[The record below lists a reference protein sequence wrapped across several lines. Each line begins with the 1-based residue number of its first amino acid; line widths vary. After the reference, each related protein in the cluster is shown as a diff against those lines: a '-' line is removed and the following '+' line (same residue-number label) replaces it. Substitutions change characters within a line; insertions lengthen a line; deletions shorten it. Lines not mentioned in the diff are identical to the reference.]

1 MIKINIEPFECSFY
15 KIEKRG
21 IEILY
26 LILQRIPFAEEII
39 GEVKQIKRKD
49 YMNIITLLY

>member
-1 MIKINIEPFECSFY
+1 MNALFI